1 MSKKLVISLVF
12 FGAGMTSYLNAQI
25 YNKNIQ
31 SDSSEV
37 REWLMFK
44 PQIYNYST
52 QKYSTFRFDANR
64 LPFFCKIEHKIEAK
78 SKIPFRFR
86 IGDLNYVNM
95 LENKK

>member
-1 MSKKLVISLVF
+1 MSKKLVISLLF
-12 FGAGMTSYLNAQI
+12 WGAGMTSCLNAQI
-25 YNKNIQ
+25 FNKNIQ
-31 SDSSEV
+31 SDTSEV

-44 PQIYNYST
+44 PQIYNYTT
-52 QKYSTFRFDANR
+52 QKTSKFRFDVTQ
-64 LPFFCKIEHKIEAK
+64 LPFFCKIEHKIESK